1 MQKTKLNPDEIGH
14 AVLAEMRADDICRNV
29 QDVVIIKVTSPD
41 AEANW
46 KIDSYIADGA
56 APVSFDCKRR
66 GIAAQEKL
74 QKQFDATWPEG
85 DHLVFTLPR

>member
-1 MQKTKLNPDEIGH
+1 MQKTKLNPDEIRH

-29 QDVVIIKVTSPD
+29 QDVVIIRVTRSD

-46 KIDSYIADGA
+46 AIDSYIPDGA

-66 GIAAQEKL
+66 GIAVQAQL
-74 QKQFDATWPEG
+74 QKQFDAIWPEG
-85 DHLVFTLPR
+85 DYLVFSLPR